1 MRVIAT
7 LLLSSLLGLAAWAE
21 GEGTCSRSAVAARD
35 GGALEVANSC
45 RHMCPVAREA
55 TTLGRTIAL
64 AMPVAS
70 VERAELEA

>member
-1 MRVIAT
+1 MRVITT
-7 LLLSSLLGLAAWAE
+7 LLLSSFLGLAAQAE
-21 GEGTCSRSAVAARD
+21 GEGTCSRSAVVPHD
-35 GGALEVANSC
+35 DGALAVANSC

-55 TTLGRTIAL
+55 TILGRTIAL